1 MRIKQFQIPL
11 WNFKR
16 EQHNS
21 LHASAWYPIAP
32 TRTALPASSDSEFT
46 AALQSFTRRM
56 RRLRP
61 LCLCTVTLPSARS
74 ISGPPVASSQAELL
88 RAVISKLPPGALVT
102 ADQLRSLMGIHSRDL
117 CGVPLKEV
125 GGSWNLA
132 LQDVLGKPESRE
144 RDGRRGSGRSNSGGK
159 LISYIVPAESAVQW
173 TDPRP
178 PPELSTRCLGEVVE
192 GSVTWLTNDP
202 AACDELVQQCGFET
216 ASHVGL
222 DTEWTPTM
230 VRGQRTEIAMLQLAT
245 RERCLLV
252 RVGQMPRPLPPRL
265 CALLGASSPLKVGRG
280 IRQDAKLIRA
290 QLGAVLAGVKELPG
304 RESLKALACTVG
316 GLRLPGDGKWMTNW
330 DARELDTMSLQYA
343 AFDSIAAFAVHAK
356 SNQTMQGTG
365 QIARTRSRR
374 SEMRAALKELGAGA
388 EEEQDEEAEAQSG
401 EESLRAAA
409 RL

>member
-1 MRIKQFQIPL
+1 
-11 WNFKR
+11 
-16 EQHNS
+16 
-21 LHASAWYPIAP
+21 
-32 TRTALPASSDSEFT
+32 
-46 AALQSFTRRM
+46 M
-56 RRLRP
+56 RRLRG

-290 QLGAVLAGVKELPG
+290 QLGAALAGVKELPG

-409 RL
+409 PL

>member
-1 MRIKQFQIPL
+1 MRL
-11 WNFKR
+11 
-16 EQHNS
+16 S
-21 LHASAWYPIAP
+21 
-32 TRTALPASSDSEFT
+32 
-46 AALQSFTRRM
+46 
-56 RRLRP
+56 
-61 LCLCTVTLPSARS
+61 LCTMSL
-74 ISGPPVASSQAELL
+74 PPVAPSQAELL

-102 ADQLRSLMGIHSRDL
+102 TDQLRSLMGIHSRDL

-144 RDGRRGSGRSNSGGK
+144 RNERRGSGRSSSGGK

-245 RERCLLV
+245 REQCLLV

-304 RESLKALACTVG
+304 RESLKSLACTVG

-330 DARELDTMSLQYA
+330 DARELDTTSLQYA
-343 AFDSIAAFAVHAK
+343 AFDSIAAFAVHA
-356 SNQTMQGTG
+356 SVASGCHQSMQGGPGPG
-365 QIARTRSRR
+365 QVARTRSRR
-374 SEMRAALKELGAGA
+374 SEMRAALKELGA
-388 EEEQDEEAEAQSG
+388 EAEAQST
-401 EESLRAAA
+401 
-409 RL
+409 